1 MAEQKLAVR
10 RIFVISIIVI
20 AIIGGTA
27 SLLIVIH
34 AVVGVQS
41 ETSHPKIELLE
52 PKVFDFG
59 KISEGE
65 KVSHKFRFSNTG
77 DAYLEIYQVKSSCR
91 CTASL
96 LSDKIIEPGAIG
108 ELQMTFYSAGY
119 TGKIVRTASIY
130 SNDPKTKKAKVTLT
144 GYVERKTKLTT
155 SATLEGYQHLTILYT
170 GDEHGRVEPCGCA
183 EGQLGGFTRQAT
195 LIESERESTSGGFL
209 LLGVGNT
216 FGEDE
221 SYYRLRAELA
231 VSAMS
236 KMGYDAFALG
246 ESEFAFGKPF
256 IHKWMKEVEFPT
268 IAANITDKSTGVL
281 FASAP
286 YILKDI
292 GGIKVGII
300 GVINGSYLPDE
311 RWGEL
316 GLRVSDHREAVK
328 KTLAEIRSTSDL
340 VIVLGQLGLAK
351 AAVLAQTVRGIDL
364 IITGHVKQKITKPFR
379 AGRTYIVSNSD
390 KGQSIGQLK
399 IWLDEKKKI
408 VGIEGSVIPI
418 TDSVAVHPKIAEL
431 VSEYKTKLKELP
443 IKSIN
448 EIQEKYVTSES
459 CRKCHEDAYK
469 VWKNSKHAF
478 AFQTLKS
485 RDNHYDPECLKC
497 HTTGY
502 WLSTGFL
509 RIDETPQHKDVQC
522 EACHGPGETH
532 TEKPT
537 EAYGGGQAKS
547 SCSACHTPEQSPG
560 FRYSEYWRVI
570 RHEQP

>member
-236 KMGYDAFALG
+236 KMGYDAFGLG
-246 ESEFAFGKPF
+246 ES
-256 IHKWMKEVEFPT
+256 
-268 IAANITDKSTGVL
+268 
-281 FASAP
+281 
-286 YILKDI
+286 
-292 GGIKVGII
+292 
-300 GVINGSYLPDE
+300 
-311 RWGEL
+311 
-316 GLRVSDHREAVK
+316 
-328 KTLAEIRSTSDL
+328 
-340 VIVLGQLGLAK
+340 
-351 AAVLAQTVRGIDL
+351 
-364 IITGHVKQKITKPFR
+364 
-379 AGRTYIVSNSD
+379 
-390 KGQSIGQLK
+390 
-399 IWLDEKKKI
+399 
-408 VGIEGSVIPI
+408 
-418 TDSVAVHPKIAEL
+418 
-431 VSEYKTKLKELP
+431 
-443 IKSIN
+443 
-448 EIQEKYVTSES
+448 
-459 CRKCHEDAYK
+459 
-469 VWKNSKHAF
+469 
-478 AFQTLKS
+478 
-485 RDNHYDPECLKC
+485 
-497 HTTGY
+497 
-502 WLSTGFL
+502 
-509 RIDETPQHKDVQC
+509 
-522 EACHGPGETH
+522 
-532 TEKPT
+532 
-537 EAYGGGQAKS
+537 
-547 SCSACHTPEQSPG
+547 
-560 FRYSEYWRVI
+560 
-570 RHEQP
+570 